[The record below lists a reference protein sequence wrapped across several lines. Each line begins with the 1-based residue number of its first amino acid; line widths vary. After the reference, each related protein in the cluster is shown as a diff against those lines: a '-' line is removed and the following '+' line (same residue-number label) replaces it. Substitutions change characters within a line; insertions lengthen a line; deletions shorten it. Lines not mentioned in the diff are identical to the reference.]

1 MRPFLATLCCAI
13 TAITPLVSR
22 ADTLTIKGSGDVV
35 TFSLPDP
42 VNSGPDFFPGN
53 DAFGLPPG
61 FSLFG
66 DFGLNINGVAIDST
80 EEELLFSSGQFVLTN
95 IPCLTPFDPYNPCFF
110 TVSFANGSI
119 DGLGNPPP
127 LLSGSDSDPVL
138 NLGTYSGYSGSGFPP
153 PDSPLTLTIS
163 ADTSPV
169 PEPSSVALFTVGLL
183 LLAVAPRHRQHF
195 R

>member
-13 TAITPLVSR
+13 AAITPLVSR
-22 ADTLTIKGSGDVV
+22 ADTLTIKGSGELI
-35 TFSLPDP
+35 TFSLPNP
-42 VNSGPDFFPGN
+42 VNTDPEFYTSDN
-53 DAFGLPPG
+53 GLPPPN

-66 DFGLNINGVAIDST
+66 DVSPKINGVAIDSDS
-80 EEELLFSSGQFVLTN
+80 EFLYFGIDAIVLTN

-110 TVSFANGSI
+110 TVAFDDGSI
-119 DGLGNPPP
+119 NGIGNPPP
-127 LLSGSDSDPVL
+127 LFSGPNSDPVL

-153 PDSPLTLTIS
+153 PGSPLTLTIS

-169 PEPSSVALFTVGLL
+169 PEPSSIALFTVGLL
-183 LLAVAPRHRQHF
+183 FLALATRHRQHF